1 MKVDLKCF
9 ATLANPDTCDFKDG
23 TSYELDKGHT
33 VEHLAQLAGIK
44 GEDVKIVFVN
54 SRPAN
59 LDTVLNDSYR
69 VALTPAV
76 AALKKP
82 SAFQH

>member
-1 MKVDLKCF
+1 MKIDLKCF

-23 TSYELDKGHT
+23 TAYEIKDGQT
-33 VEHLAQLAGIK
+33 VEQLAHQAGIK

-54 SRPAN
+54 SKPAK
-59 LDTVLNDSYR
+59 LDTVLVDGDR